1 METTA
6 LLVIGASW
14 CPDCRRAKTFLG
26 DHHIA
31 YEWVDLDEHPE
42 HRARVEELN
51 GGARVIPTIIF
62 PDGSH
67 LAEPSNDQLAD
78 KLGLVRVAR
87 ERAYDVVVVGGGPAG
102 LTASLYLAREGA
114 STLVVERSAVGG
126 QVAVTERLDNYP
138 GFPDGI
144 AGQDL
149 ATRMRLQAERAGV
162 EILEAVAVSAIA
174 ARDDG
179 ALDVVTPTAT
189 YRARAVVVATGSTYR
204 RTGADG
210 EADLIGAGVHFCA
223 TCDGPFYRGAPEV
236 VVVGGGNSGLEE
248 GLYLTQFAEHVT
260 VVEAAPALTAG
271 RLAQD
276 RVVAHPAMD
285 VLTSTAVAA
294 FEGDAS
300 GKLTAV
306 VLEDRPTGERRRHP
320 ASAAFVFIGLDPN
333 TEVLRGQ
340 VDLDDA
346 GFVVSDEYLAT
357 TVPGVFVAGDV
368 RHGSTKQLAS
378 AAGEGATVALAVR
391 HHLERVVAAAV
402 AGS

>member
-1 METTA
+1 METTP

-26 DHHIA
+26 DHHVD

-87 ERAYDVVVVGGGPAG
+87 ERSYDVVVVGGGPAG
-102 LTASLYLAREGA
+102 LTAALYLAREGA
-114 STLVVERSAVGG
+114 TTLVVERSAVGG

-149 ATRMRLQAERAGV
+149 ATRMRQQAERAGV
-162 EILEAVAVSAIA
+162 EILEAVAVSAVT

-276 RVVAHPAMD
+276 RVAAHPAMD
-285 VLTSTAVAA
+285 ALTATAVAA

-306 VLEDRPTGERRRHP
+306 VLEDRETGARRRHP

-333 TEVLRGQ
+333 TEVLGGQ
-340 VDLDDA
+340 VALDDA
-346 GFVVSDEYLAT
+346 GFVVSDDRLAT
-357 TVPGVFVAGDV
+357 AVPGVFVAGDV
-368 RHGSTKQLAS
+368 RHGSTKQLAA

-391 HHLERVVAAAV
+391 HYLERGAAVAV

>member
-1 METTA
+1 METTP

-26 DHHIA
+26 DHHVA

-87 ERAYDVVVVGGGPAG
+87 ERAYDVIVVGAGPAG
-102 LTASLYLAREGA
+102 LTAALYLAREGA

-126 QVAVTERLDNYP
+126 QVAITERLDNYP

-144 AGQDL
+144 AGQEL
-149 ATRMRLQAERAGV
+149 ATRMRQQAERAGV
-162 EILEAVAVSAIA
+162 EILEAVAVSALA
-174 ARDDG
+174 PRDDG

-204 RTGADG
+204 RTGAEG

-276 RVVAHPAMD
+276 RVAAHPGMD
-285 VLTSTAVAA
+285 ALTATAVAA
-294 FEGDAS
+294 FEGDAT

-306 VLEDRPTGERRRHP
+306 VLEDRETGERRRHP

-333 TEVLRGQ
+333 TEVLGGQ
-340 VDLDDA
+340 ADLDDA
-346 GFVVSDEYLAT
+346 GFVVSDERLAT
-357 TVPGVFVAGDV
+357 GVPGVFVAGDV
-368 RHGSTKQLAS
+368 RHGSTKQLAA

-391 HHLERVVAAAV
+391 HHLERAASTVAA
-402 AGS
+402 GS